1 MISIL
6 LTLAAQDPAPAP
18 GETPPPVVEAPAAE
32 GASPLPLITVRPI
45 ETNSDAGLAVGHTG
59 SVFVEVDVQPD
70 GTKGEVALV
79 ESSRSEILDAE
90 AVALVSGATLRG
102 QAEPTRYRIEVKFEP
117 YNFLEMTCRD
127 FALQARWFERTW
139 PEKDV
144 KDTTLYTA
152 SVGLVTIMS
161 MNEGGSNSMA
171 MLRGVREM
179 PAKWPRVVSECERQ
193 PNRRYGQVLLQVMR

>member
-6 LTLAAQDPAPAP
+6 MMLAAQDPAPAP
-18 GETPPPVVEAPAAE
+18 ADAPAPVVEAPAGEAAP
-32 GASPLPLITVRPI
+32 GLPLITVRPI
-45 ETNSDAGLAVGHTG
+45 ETNSEAGLAVGHTG

-79 ESSRSEILDAE
+79 ESSRSGILDAE
-90 AVALVSGATLRG
+90 AVALIAGATLRG

-117 YNFLEMTCRD
+117 YNFLEMTCRS
-127 FALQARWFERTW
+127 FALQARWFETTW

-152 SVGLVTIMS
+152 SVGLVTVMS
-161 MNEGGSNSMA
+161 MNQGGGDPTA

-179 PAKWPRVVSECERQ
+179 PAKWPRVISECERQ

>member
-6 LTLAAQDPAPAP
+6 MMLAAQDPAAAPADAP
-18 GETPPPVVEAPAAE
+18 APVVEAPAAE
-32 GASPLPLITVRPI
+32 AAPGLPLITVRPI
-45 ETNSDAGLAVGHTG
+45 ETNSEAGLAVGHTG

-79 ESSRSEILDAE
+79 ESSRSGILDAE
-90 AVALVSGATLRG
+90 AVALIAGATLRG

-117 YNFLEMTCRD
+117 YNFLEMTCHS
-127 FALQARWFERTW
+127 FALQARWFETTW

-152 SVGLVTIMS
+152 SVGLVTVMS
-161 MNEGGSNSMA
+161 MNQGGSDPTA

-179 PAKWPRVVSECERQ
+179 PAKWPRVISECERQ

>member
-6 LTLAAQDPAPAP
+6 LLMLAAQDPAPVP
-18 GETPPPVVEAPAAE
+18 VETPPPAVEATALP
-32 GASPLPLITVRPI
+32 GLPLVTVRPI
-45 ETNSDAGLAVGHTG
+45 ETHSDAGLAVGHAG

-79 ESSRSEILDAE
+79 ESSRSDILDAE

-117 YNFLEMTCRD
+117 YNFLEMNCRS
-127 FALQARWFERTW
+127 FALQARWFQTTW

-152 SVGLVTIMS
+152 SVGLVTIM
-161 MNEGGSNSMA
+161 NQGGPTA

-179 PAKWPRVVSECERQ
+179 PAKWPRIISECERQ
-193 PNRRYGQVLLQVMR
+193 PNRPYAQVLLQVMR